1 MLATMAYYNVLI
13 LFYFYRK
20 NRNRRVERVPCI
32 SSRIA
37 DIPPDEHSWRK
48 YGSKPIKGTP
58 HPR

>member
-1 MLATMAYYNVLI
+1 V
-13 LFYFYRK
+13 
-20 NRNRRVERVPCI
+20 RVPCI

-37 DIPPDEHSWRK
+37 DIPADEYSWRK